1 VFTETLT
8 YKKPIPLPHH
18 ISTLIK
24 KAVGHVR
31 LAPEEVHPPEYIPA
45 NARKASALGLMKS
58 YRVYVL
64 LQHLNRH
71 QFSGRGKFVLTPNWL
86 DTLAAW
92 LDLSPVTLKRT
103 LRKMIA
109 EGIFLRAHSRLPY
122 VALVGREALS
132 ARLAELAQQAYD
144 PAPYEMSYRK
154 EVLSLKDF
162 ASLKRFSAM
171 TLNGWLRVAAHSQKR
186 LRWEDLEPLWG
197 RTRPTLNDWIEIA
210 DIRKIYNI
218 AYFEPPGP
226 CPEDI
231 HTWMMTLRG
240 KDYVCIQRANTYVSE
255 GLSKQAKRGVCR
267 KAAARMC
274 EASENG
280 GESLKHPRTNW
291 PYIELAPEKRARS
304 FKRMRKAIAE
314 HPDRTYYRH
323 DWDRIGLRTGRTY
336 QIWHCPHRAIHDP
349 VTQWEWELKRTG
361 WYMRHK

>member
-1 VFTETLT
+1 MLDQLLTLKRPIT
-8 YKKPIPLPHH
+8 TPIP
-18 ISTLIK
+18 IASLIE

-45 NARKASALGLMKS
+45 NARKASALGLMKP

-64 LQHLNRH
+64 LQHLNRY
-71 QFSGRGKFVLTPNWL
+71 QFSGRGKFVLTPHWL

-103 LRKMIA
+103 LRQMIV

-132 ARLAELAQQAYD
+132 ARLAELAQQAHV

-154 EVLSLKDF
+154 EVLNLKDF
-162 ASLKRFSAM
+162 ASLKQLSAM
-171 TLNGWLRVAAHSQKR
+171 TLNGWLRVAARNLKR
-186 LRWEDLEPLWG
+186 LRWEDLEALWG
-197 RTRPTLNDWIEIA
+197 RTRPTLNGWIEIA
-210 DIRKIYNI
+210 DIRKIHNF
-218 AYFEPPGP
+218 AYFDPPGP

-231 HTWMMTLRG
+231 HTWVMTLRG
-240 KDYVCIQRANTYVSE
+240 KEYVCIQRANTYVSE
-255 GLSKQAKRGVCR
+255 GLSKQANRGVCR

-291 PYIELAPEKRARS
+291 PYIELAPEKRARA

-314 HPDRTYYRH
+314 HPDKTYYRH
-323 DWDRIGLRTGRTY
+323 DWDRIGLGTGRTY
-336 QIWHCPHRAIHDP
+336 QIWHCMHRAILDP
-349 VTQWEWELKRTG
+349 LTQWEWELKRTG
-361 WYMRHK
+361 WYVGRK